1 MDGETL
7 WLIDGLLLFP
17 CRAAGALPPE
27 KGGTAGSK
35 RSEER
40 CPAAFVAALVA
51 YHRLEELIGRPFEI
65 GPRRASFQIVV
76 SVALFLLG

>member
-1 MDGETL
+1 MAAISWWVILPFSNRQAKYGETL
-7 WLIDGLLLFP
+7 WLISGLLLLP

-40 CPAAFVAALVA
+40 CPAAFAA
-51 YHRLEELIGRPFEI
+51 
-65 GPRRASFQIVV
+65 AS
-76 SVALFLLG
+76 AA